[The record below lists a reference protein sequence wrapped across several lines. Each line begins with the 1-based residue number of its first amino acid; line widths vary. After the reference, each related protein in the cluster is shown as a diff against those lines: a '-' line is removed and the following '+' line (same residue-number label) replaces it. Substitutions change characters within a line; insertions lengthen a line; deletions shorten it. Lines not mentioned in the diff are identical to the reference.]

1 MLRVFLDVILPVVLV
16 AVAGGVVGRRLGLDV
31 APFSAAVF
39 NLFNPCLVFTLIAG
53 IELDAGDVGRVVA
66 VGVAVFASNVG
77 LAQAWSRL
85 RGDDARTVAGLSL
98 ASAVANQGNLG
109 LPISRLALGGA
120 GLEIAVVTFVTGVVL
135 WTTAGV
141 AAASV
146 GRGGGLRQ
154 VLVAPFRYPA
164 VYAALAGTV
173 VNVANVRLPVLV
185 EESVGTLADASI
197 PCMLL
202 VLGLQLH
209 LPSRGDLVDP
219 VVASVNRLLV
229 GPLLAAPFAALIG
242 LDGVPWKAVVIAAGM
257 PTAVMVTVVA
267 QQLDAH
273 PELGVRSV
281 MVSTV
286 ASIVTLTVLIAL
298 VT

>member
-1 MLRVFLDVILPVVLV
+1 Y
-16 AVAGGVVGRRLGLDV
+16 
-31 APFSAAVF
+31 
-39 NLFNPCLVFTLIAG
+39 PCLAFTLIAG